1 MRQTTFLINF
11 QNSIKMKTI
20 KKIVPVLGLLIL
32 VSCGQETAPI
42 DANEENASTEGTK
55 TIVTNAQFAL
65 GKMNFGK
72 LTKQQFE
79 FSVKANGM
87 LDVPPENKST
97 ISAYFGGYVKNISLL
112 QGQKIAK
119 GQVLF
124 TLESPDYIQVQQ
136 DYLEAKSLLSY
147 LKSDYERQKE
157 LAATNVS
164 SQKTYLK
171 SESEYKMTLARFES
185 LKKKLQLMNINPN
198 GITEYNMVSTISV
211 RAPISGYVTSV
222 LATKGMFLNP
232 SDIALTIMNVDHMHI
247 ELSIFEQDLPR
258 VAIDQNVT
266 FRIENNNTAYKATVF
281 LINKAID
288 PVKRTIKIHCHFND
302 EKEALSLM
310 PGMFVE
316 AEIAAASDSS
326 FALPIEAV
334 VAIEN
339 KSYILLKKKQSKGNY
354 EFEKV
359 EVKIGET
366 TKKYV
371 EILNP
376 SDKVLNGEVLIEGAF
391 NLIKE

>member
-1 MRQTTFLINF
+1 
-11 QNSIKMKTI
+11 MKTI

-32 VSCGQETAPI
+32 VSCGQEATPI

-65 GKMNFGK
+65 GKMNLGK

-171 SESEYKMTLARFES
+171 SESDYKMTLARFES

-211 RAPISGYVTSV
+211 RAPISGYITSV

-258 VAIDQNVT
+258 VAIGQNVT
-266 FRIENNNTAYKATVF
+266 FRIENNNTAFKATVF

-302 EKEALSLM
+302 EKDALSLM

-339 KSYILLKKKQSKGNY
+339 KSYILLKKKQSKGDY

-359 EVKIGET
+359 EVKIGEA

-376 SDKVLNGEVLIEGAF
+376 SEKVLKGEVLIIGAY